1 MTNEE
6 LKELIQF
13 GEECGLTFAGEVDKD
28 GLPIFIGDNK
38 AWDLYNKG
46 GK

>member
-6 LKELIQF
+6 LTEKIEF
-13 GEECGLTFAGEVDKD
+13 GEECGLCFAGEVDKD
-28 GLPIFIGDNK
+28 GLPIFVGENL